1 MSYLLTFAEARE
13 AGPNRVGGKGWNL
26 GRLSHFGFRIPRGCV
41 IDVTAY
47 WAFLAQNDLTAPIQ
61 ALADVPAEEIATD
74 SVIPALDVI
83 RDQILAGALPS
94 DLLTEVR
101 AALTAAGVPETAGL
115 AVRSSATAE
124 DSAGASFAGIHRS
137 FLNILDDNSLA
148 DAIRGCYASL
158 WTPTAVAYRRKMG
171 LTDQQVGGALVVQ
184 ELITSLYAGVAFS
197 ADPVTGRRD
206 RVVVNASYGLGESVV
221 SGSVEADEYHL
232 HIDHTGPVRIVGGR
246 IGLKH
251 EAVRPS
257 IDGGTVVEEIGYA
270 DRAEPV
276 LSKPQLEELT
286 RVVRRIQ
293 DTLGDGDQP
302 QDVEWCYDG
311 WALTVTQARPITA
324 LPEATFPELAGQATI
339 WSNANLKDATPGVQ
353 SPLGWWFNSLTV
365 EVLLRQ
371 IFWRGGY
378 EFPEGLTW
386 SRRYNGRIYMN
397 LSALQ
402 WAAWDAF
409 GWPPA
414 ETNRALGGHQPEI
427 QIPAKAFALS
437 ATGRRRFANLSRMG
451 LLLRRSAKT
460 AEASFKKVWDWCAQ
474 FEGQSF
480 GDRYH
485 DLEFLKRLWAVER
498 QRREFLPETMIHN
511 VSGLWSSRLTGLLE
525 RRFPGRGQALTS
537 ALLTGSEGV
546 TSADVGYALIE
557 VARLAQGE
565 PVALA
570 FFEGEAIGRGEPS
583 SRAPLTTDRT
593 GHAAAGTPASQ
604 TDWKLALR
612 GTKTRDALDS
622 FFTRFGHRGV
632 YEMEIRNPRYNE
644 DPSFVFETIRSYLQ
658 EGLPDADP
666 RLAAAA
672 KRQTAEAEVK
682 AKLGLSPVYPLYRFL
697 LAKARESMRLR
708 EGAKSALVRLV
719 RPARVAAL
727 TIGRRL
733 VTRKLLE
740 NPAEVFLLTGDEI
753 AALLASQWD
762 GKGLRETLAF
772 RQARSAEWESLEA
785 PDVILGDRAVVNL
798 GLVPA
803 TERFDNASPTGRPT
817 ADASGAL
824 RGVAVSAGK
833 AEGPARLIR
842 HPREGTALKKGE
854 VLVAPST
861 DPAWTPLFLRASAVV
876 MEVGGYLSHGAIVAR
891 EYGIPA
897 VVNVAGA
904 LTTFRDGQQLLVDG
918 DQGRVQPLS

>member
-1 MSYLLTFAEARE
+1 MTYVLTFAEAKE
-13 AGPNRVGGKGWNL
+13 AGPIRVGGKGWNL
-26 GRLSHFGFRIPRGCV
+26 GRLVHFGFRIPRGCV
-41 IDVTAY
+41 IDVAAY
-47 WAFLAQNDLTAPIQ
+47 WAFLAQNDLTEPIQ
-61 ALADVPAEEIATD
+61 ALADVPAEEIATE

-83 RDQILAGALPS
+83 RDQILAGALPP

-101 AALTAAGVPETAGL
+101 AALTAAGVAETAGL

-124 DSAGASFAGIHRS
+124 DSASASFAGIHRS
-137 FLNILDDNSLA
+137 FLNILDDNALA

-206 RVVVNASYGLGESVV
+206 RVVVNAAFGLGEAVV

-257 IDGGTVVEEIGYA
+257 IDGGTIVEEVGYA
-270 DRAEPV
+270 DRSEPV
-276 LSKPQLEELT
+276 LAKPQLEELT

-371 IFWRGGY
+371 IFWKGGY

-402 WAAWDAF
+402 WAAWDSF

-427 QIPAKAFALS
+427 QVPKKAFALS
-437 ATGRRRFANLSRMG
+437 STGRRRFANLSRMG
-451 LLLRRSAKT
+451 LLLRRSART
-460 AEASFKKVWDWCAQ
+460 AEASFKKIWDWCAE
-474 FEGQSF
+474 FEVQSF

-485 DLEFLKRLWAVER
+485 DLEFLKRLWAVEK

-511 VSGLWSSRLTGLLE
+511 VGGLWSSRLTELLE

-546 TSADVGYALIE
+546 TSADVGYALVEI
-557 VARLAQGE
+557 ARLAQGE
-565 PVALA
+565 PAALA
-570 FFEGEAIGRGEPS
+570 FFLGEA
-583 SRAPLTTDRT
+583 
-593 GHAAAGTPASQ
+593 AA
-604 TDWKLALR
+604 DWKLALR
-612 GTKTRDALDS
+612 GTKTREALDS

-644 DPSFVFETIRSYLQ
+644 DPSFVFETIRSYLR

-666 RLAAAA
+666 RVAAAA
-672 KRQTAEAEVK
+672 KRQAAEAEVK
-682 AKLGLSPVYPLYRFL
+682 AKLALSPVYPLYRFL

-719 RPARVAAL
+719 RPARLAAL
-727 TIGRRL
+727 AIGRRL
-733 VTRKLLE
+733 VARKLLE
-740 NPAEVFLLTGDEI
+740 TPEEVFLLTGDEI

-772 RQARSAEWESLEA
+772 RQARTAEWESLEA

-798 GLVPA
+798 GLTP
-803 TERFDNASPTGRPT
+803 TSEKFDHASPTGRPVQ
-817 ADASGAL
+817 DATGAL

-904 LTTFRDGQQLLVDG
+904 LSTFQDGQQLLVDG
-918 DQGRVQPLS
+918 DQGRVQPLA

>member
-1 MSYLLTFAEARE
+1 MSYVLTFAEARE
-13 AGPNRVGGKGWNL
+13 VGPNRVGGKGWNL
-26 GRLSHFGFRIPRGCV
+26 GRLVHFGFRIPRGCV
-41 IDVTAY
+41 IDVAAY
-47 WAFLAQNDLTAPIQ
+47 WAFLAENGLTEPIQ
-61 ALADVPAEEIATD
+61 ALADVPAEEIATEA
-74 SVIPALDVI
+74 ILPALDAI
-83 RDQILAGALPS
+83 REQIAGGALPT
-94 DLLTEVR
+94 DLLSSVR
-101 AALTAAGVPETAGL
+101 EALKAAGVPETAGL

-124 DSAGASFAGIHRS
+124 DSASASFAGIHRS
-137 FLNILDDNSLA
+137 FLNILDDNSLT

-171 LTDQQVGGALVVQ
+171 LTDSQVGGALVVQ
-184 ELITSLYAGVAFS
+184 ELVTSLYSGVAFS
-197 ADPVTGRRD
+197 ADPITGRRD
-206 RVVVNASYGLGESVV
+206 RVVVNAAFGLGEAVV

-257 IDGGTVVEEIGYA
+257 IDGGTIVEEVGYA
-270 DRAEPV
+270 DRSEPV

-378 EFPEGLTW
+378 EFPEGMTW

-427 QIPAKAFALS
+427 QVPKKAFALS

-451 LLLRRSAKT
+451 LLLRRSTRT
-460 AEASFKKVWDWCAQ
+460 AEASFQKIWDWCAE
-474 FEGQSF
+474 FERQPF

-485 DLEFLKRLWAVER
+485 ELEILKRLWAVEK

-511 VSGLWSSRLTGLLE
+511 VGALWSSRLTDLLE
-525 RRFPGRGQALTS
+525 KRFPGRGLALTS

-546 TSADVGYALIE
+546 TSADVGYVLVEI
-557 VARLAQGE
+557 ARLAQGE
-565 PVALA
+565 PAALA
-570 FFEGEAIGRGEPS
+570 FFVEASPPFS
-583 SRAPLTTDRT
+583 AQP
-593 GHAAAGTPASQ
+593 
-604 TDWKLALR
+604 DWKAALR
-612 GTKTRDALDS
+612 GTKTRDALDA

-644 DPSFVFETIRSYLQ
+644 DPSFVLETIRSYLQ
-658 EGLPDADP
+658 EGLPEADP
-666 RLAAAA
+666 RIAAAS
-672 KRQTAEAEVK
+672 KRQAAEAEAK
-682 AKLGLSPVYPLYRFL
+682 AKLALSPVYPLYRFL

-719 RPARVAAL
+719 RPARLAAL
-727 TIGRRL
+727 AIGRRL
-733 VTRKLLE
+733 AAKKLLGTPE
-740 NPAEVFLLTGDEI
+740 EVFLLTGDEI

-772 RQARSAEWESLEA
+772 RQARIAEWESLEA

-798 GLVPA
+798 GSIS
-803 TERFDNASPTGRPT
+803 TSDRFDHATSGGQPPAELDSQSPGRLPPVQ
-817 ADASGAL
+817 DAAGAL
-824 RGVAVSAGK
+824 RGVAVSAGR

-904 LTTFRDGQQLLVDG
+904 LTTFQDGQQLLVDG
-918 DQGRVQPLS
+918 DQGRVQPLR

>member
-1 MSYLLTFAEARE
+1 MSYVLTFEEARA
-13 AGPNRVGGKGWNL
+13 AGPSRVGGKGWNL
-26 GRLSHFGFRIPRGCV
+26 GRLAHFGFRIPRGCA
-41 IDVTAY
+41 IDVAAY
-47 WAFLAQNDLTAPIQ
+47 WAFLTANGLLEPIA
-61 ALADVPAEEIATD
+61 ALAHLPAEEIATEA
-74 SVIPALDVI
+74 VLPALEQI
-83 RDQILAGALPS
+83 RERIAGGALL
-94 DLLTEVR
+94 DGLLTAVR
-101 AALTAAGVPETAGL
+101 GALQAAGVPETAGL

-124 DSAGASFAGIHRS
+124 DSASASFAGIHRS
-137 FLNILDDNSLA
+137 LLNILDDEGLA

-206 RVVVNASYGLGESVV
+206 RVVVNAAFGLGESVV

-270 DRAEPV
+270 DRSEPV
-276 LSKPQLEELT
+276 LAKPQLEELT

-293 DTLGDGDQP
+293 DTLGDGTQP

-311 WALTVTQARPITA
+311 WKLTITQARPITA
-324 LPEATFPELAGQATI
+324 LPEATFPDLAGQATI
-339 WSNANLKDATPGVQ
+339 WSNANLKDAMPGVQ

-386 SRRYNGRIYMN
+386 SRLYNGRIYMN

-427 QIPAKAFALS
+427 QVPKKAFVLS
-437 ATGRRRFANLSRMG
+437 SAGRRRFANLSRMG

-460 AEASFKKVWDWCAQ
+460 AEASFKKVWDWCAE
-474 FEGQSF
+474 FESQPFS
-480 GDRYH
+480 DRYH
-485 DLEFLKRLWAVER
+485 ELDFLKRLWAVEK
-498 QRREFLPETMIHN
+498 QRREFLPQTMIHN
-511 VSGLWSSRLTGLLE
+511 VGALWSSRLTDLLE
-525 RRFPGRGQALTS
+525 KRFPGRGQALTS

-546 TSADVGYALIE
+546 TSADVGYELVA
-557 VARLAQGE
+557 VARLAQEE
-565 PVALA
+565 PAALA
-570 FFEGEAIGRGEPS
+570 FFE
-583 SRAPLTTDRT
+583 AP
-593 GHAAAGTPASQ
+593 HA
-604 TDWKLALR
+604 DWKTALR
-612 GTKTRDALDS
+612 GTKTRTALET
-622 FFTRFGHRGV
+622 FFSHFGHRGV

-644 DPSFVFETIRSYLQ
+644 DPSFVLETIRSYLR

-666 RLAAAA
+666 RIAAAS
-672 KRQTAEAEVK
+672 KRQAAEAEVRS
-682 AKLGLSPVYPLYRFL
+682 KLTLAPVYPLYRFL
-697 LAKARESMRLR
+697 LDKARESMRLR

-727 TIGRRL
+727 AIGRRL
-733 VTRKLLE
+733 TTKGVLAT
-740 NPAEVFLLTGDEI
+740 PDEVFLLTGDEI
-753 AALLASQWD
+753 ASLLGSQWD

-772 RQARSAEWESLEA
+772 RVERLAANEALPA
-785 PDVILGDRAVVNL
+785 PDVIHGDRAIVNMNAWASE
-798 GLVPA
+798 GQ
-803 TERFDNASPTGRPT
+803 TQDGSFDRSAPSGRP
-817 ADASGAL
+817 AREASGAL

-833 AEGPARLIR
+833 AQGQARLIH

-904 LTTFRDGQQLLVDG
+904 LSTFKDGQHLLVDG
-918 DQGRVQPLS
+918 DQGRVQPLAATEPAVW